1 MNEPVGNTPAVE
13 TIETCDVLVIG
24 GGPAGSTAA
33 ALLARAGRDVLMLE
47 KEAHPRFHVGESL
60 LPRNLEIF
68 ERLGVQDQVHALGV
82 LKPGAEFISD
92 EAGRSSAFSF
102 ADALGARFRHAYQVR
117 RSEFDAML
125 FANARAL
132 GARAMERTRVTD
144 LAPMGPDGRLT
155 VTATGADGQKH
166 RFSARFVLDA
176 TGRDTFLASRMS
188 LKTSDKRN
196 NTAAVYAHFRGVA
209 ARGPDREGYIT
220 VHLVENG
227 WFWSIPL
234 PDDVTSIGFVGDQ
247 SVFKERPGEMKGEMK
262 GGMEALFKARI
273 ATSASLTQRLADAE
287 QLTPVMSAGNYSYR
301 ASTNAGEGYMMIGD
315 AFAFVDP
322 IFSSGVLL
330 AMSSAEIGA
339 AVASAWLDDPARAKV
354 LARRG
359 HKEMIRQMDRFC
371 WLIYRIN
378 DPVMRYLFLNHS
390 NKLRMREGMTAL
402 LAGNV
407 EFPPRAIVPVITFK
421 AVYYAMRVYRRFF
434 GMPPALAPAAAE

>member
-1 MNEPVGNTPAVE
+1 MSQTAAIHPALE
-13 TIETCDVLVIG
+13 TIAQCDVLVIG

-33 ALLARAGRDVLMLE
+33 ALLARAGHDVLMLE

-68 ERLGVQDQVHALGV
+68 ERLGVQDRVHALGV

-92 EAGRSSAFSF
+92 EAGRSSSFSF
-102 ADALGARFRHAYQVR
+102 ADALGARYRHAYQVR

-125 FANARAL
+125 FENAHAL
-132 GARAMERTRVTD
+132 GARTMEQMRVTD
-144 LAPMGPDGRLT
+144 LAPMGADGRLT
-155 VTATGADGQKH
+155 VTATGADGEKH
-166 RFSARFVLDA
+166 HFSARFVLDA
-176 TGRDTFLASRMS
+176 TGRDTFLASRMR
-188 LKTSDKRN
+188 LKASDKRN
-196 NTAAVYAHFRGVA
+196 NTAALYAHFRGVTS
-209 ARGPDREGYIT
+209 RGPEREGYIT

-234 PDDVTSIGFVGDQ
+234 PDGVTSIGFVGDQ
-247 SVFKERPGEMKGEMK
+247 SAFKDRPKGE
-262 GGMEALFKARI
+262 GGNTDDLFRARI
-273 ATSASLTQRLADAE
+273 ATSPSLAQRLEGAE
-287 QLTPVMSAGNYSYR
+287 QITGVMSAGNYSYR
-301 ASTNAGEGYMMIGD
+301 ASTNAGDGYMMIGD

-339 AVASAWLDDPARAKV
+339 GVAAAWLDDPARAKV

-359 HKEMIRQMDRFC
+359 QKEMIRQMDRFG

-402 LAGNV
+402 LAGNI
-407 EFPPRAIVPVITFK
+407 EFPPRAILPVITFK

-434 GMPPALAPAAAE
+434 GLPPALAPAAAE